1 MNKEMMNSMDK
12 EKVARFIAKRI
23 AAEFKKGDLVNLGVG
38 IPTSV
43 ADFIKPEDGVLLH
56 GENGVI
62 GVGKAVTAIIDA
74 TAAGGTGGTEVKKKQ
89 DLVINAGAKAT
100 EILPGASFFDST
112 LSFGLVRGGHVS
124 ATVLGTMEVDEE
136 GNIANYMI
144 PGKRVGGIGGAMDLC
159 VGAKKLIVATY
170 HTTGESPK
178 IVKKCTLPLTAAKAV
193 KVIVTEMGV
202 FDVTPEGIKVR
213 EYNPAF
219 TLDEIQAATGVK
231 LIIPKNVTTTAPSFF
246 EDL

>member
-12 EKVARFIAKRI
+12 EKMARFIAKRI
-23 AAEFKKGDLVNLGVG
+23 AAEFKRGDLVNLGVG

-43 ADFIKPEDGVLLH
+43 SDFIKPEDGVLLH

-62 GVGKAVTAIIDA
+62 GVGKAVTAVINA
-74 TAAGGTGGTEVKKKQ
+74 TAAGGTGSAEVKKKSSQ
-89 DLVINAGAKAT
+89 IINAGAKQT

-112 LSFGLVRGGHVS
+112 LSFGLVRGGHVN

-144 PGKRVGGIGGAMDLC
+144 PGKRAAGMGGAMDLC
-159 VGAKKLIVATY
+159 VGAQKLIVATY
-170 HTTGESPK
+170 HTTNGEPK
-178 IVKKCTLPLTAAKAV
+178 IVKKCTLPLTAPKAV

-202 FDVTPEGIKVR
+202 FDVTPKGIQVR
-213 EYNPAF
+213 EYNPAY
-219 TLDEIQAATGVK
+219 TLEEIQAATGPT
-231 LIIPKNVTTTAPSFF
+231 LIIPENVATTPPSFF
-246 EDL
+246 EGL

>member
-43 ADFIKPEDGVLLH
+43 ADFIKAEDGVLLH

-100 EILPGASFFDST
+100 EVLPGASFFDST

-159 VGAKKLIVATY
+159 AGAKKLIVATY
-170 HTTGESPK
+170 HTTGDAPK
-178 IVKKCTLPLTAAKAV
+178 ILKKCTLPLTAAKAV

-213 EYNPAF
+213 EYNPAY
-219 TLDEIQAATGVK
+219 TLEEIQAATGTK
-231 LIIPKNVTTTAPSFF
+231 LIVPENVTTTPPSFF
-246 EDL
+246 EGL